1 MFDIYILDISNEKY
15 RIYENQVKY
24 IIFSYS
30 IFNHMFDIGDYIY
43 IKKYHGNKLLADTKK
58 YYIIVGL
65 DKKIEKKKC
74 TGTFQKYAV
83 LDNGEKQLVYTYDC
97 YTKKRKFYVEK
108 IPRWYHRICCCFYKL

>member
-1 MFDIYILDISNEKY
+1 MFE
-15 RIYENQVKY
+15 
-24 IIFSYS
+24 
-30 IFNHMFDIGDYIY
+30 IGDYIY
-43 IKKYHGNKLLADTKK
+43 IKKYYGDKLLPDTKK

-97 YTKKRKFYVEK
+97 YTKKREFFVEK